1 MIAKYSFIILTTIF
15 TRQLLDNN
23 DYFVKKNSQAIRDSL
38 NAIKFVNPNDAV
50 KFSFQILENYS
61 EKRPN
66 RVIGSVYAAL
76 GQIYHIKGLPR
87 QSIDYLRLA
96 EEEFIAA
103 IDYVPPWQIINFGN
117 IYFANGSFD
126 EAYNSYKRA
135 YYLFTEFK
143 DNQEFLEFNKEQNFM
158 AGQATSLNNLALIEI
173 ERKNFIQAEKFFR
186 EALEIRKLRNDKS
199 DKPHS
204 YLSLAEL
211 YHKWG
216 KFNRISTMCDSSDIA
231 VKSYIISDKSIESRY
246 LGMAEQYRGIFYD
259 HFGNQIESVSSF
271 NKALEYYEKLPIE
284 KTRLL
289 SIISSLKFERGKLSE
304 ALSNINEALSI
315 AYEQGLN
322 REKINLL
329 DNKKEILYKLGDLVR
344 VQSVNEELLQINK
357 ANISEQNRDMLINIE
372 LKNELSAGLALLN
385 KQKDQRKLILAFS
398 GLSILILGLVI
409 FSIRNQYLASIQ
421 AKKLAEQS
429 KLVAEL
435 QLKTTERE
443 LRNVSTAIMEK
454 NEMLESLK
462 KDVNY
467 ASQFL
472 SNSDSKHLIQPL
484 KSKLDDAS
492 LGKSDWAE
500 FKGHF
505 DRAYPNFFDELSK
518 INKNLTIQDL
528 RLCAYLKSGQ
538 TTKEVAQFTGLSVRS
553 IESRRYRLRKKL
565 GLGRNNSLFDFIQ
578 KLKLPEISNTNFN

>member
-1 MIAKYSFIILTTIF
+1 MIAKYSFIILTIIF
-15 TRQLLDNN
+15 SNQLLANN

-50 KFSFQILENYS
+50 EFSFQILENYS

-66 RVIGSVYAAL
+66 RVFGSVYAAL

-117 IYFANGSFD
+117 IYFANGFFD
-126 EAYNSYKRA
+126 EAYKSYKRA
-135 YYLFTEFK
+135 YDLFTEFK

-173 ERKNFIQAEKFFR
+173 ERKNFIQAEQFFR
-186 EALEIRKLRNDKS
+186 QALEIRKLRNDKS

-211 YHKWG
+211 YYKWG
-216 KFNRISTMCDSSDIA
+216 KFGRVSTMCDSSDIA
-231 VKSYIISDKSIESRY
+231 VKNYSISDKSIESRY
-246 LGMAEQYRGIFYD
+246 LGMAEQYRAIFYD
-259 HFGNQIESVSSF
+259 HIGNSIKSASSF
-271 NKALEYYEKLPIE
+271 NKALEHYEKLPIE

-289 SIISSLKFERGKLSE
+289 SIISSLKFEKGELSE
-304 ALSNINEALSI
+304 ALSNTNEALSI

-329 DNKKEILYKLGDLVR
+329 NDKKEILYKLGDLAR
-344 VQSVNEELLQINK
+344 VQGINEELLQINK
-357 ANISEQNRDMLINIE
+357 ANVTEQNRDMLINIE

-385 KQKDQRKLILAFS
+385 KQKEQRKLILAFS

-435 QLKTTERE
+435 ELKTTERE

-492 LGKSDWAE
+492 LGKSDWVE
-500 FKGHF
+500 FKNHF

-578 KLKLPEISNTNFN
+578 KLKLPEVSNTNFN

>member
-1 MIAKYSFIILTTIF
+1 MIAKYSFIILSIIF
-15 TRQLLDNN
+15 GKHLIANN
-23 DYFVKKNSQAIRDSL
+23 DFFVLKNSQAIRDSL

-50 KFSFQILENYS
+50 EFSFQILENYS

-259 HFGNQIESVSSF
+259 HFGNQIKSVSSF

-304 ALSNINEALSI
+304 ALTNINEALSI

-435 QLKTTERE
+435 ELKTTERE

-492 LGKSDWAE
+492 LEKSDWAE

-518 INKNLTIQDL
+518 INKSLTIQDL

-578 KLKLPEISNTNFN
+578 KLKLPEVSHTNFN

>member
-1 MIAKYSFIILTTIF
+1 MLIKYSFIVLTIIF
-15 TRQLLDNN
+15 GKQLSGND
-23 DYFVKKNSQAIRDSL
+23 DYFVLKNSQVIRDSL

-50 KFSFQILENYS
+50 EFSFQILENYS

-66 RVIGSVYAAL
+66 RVVGSVYAAL
-76 GQIYHIKGLPR
+76 GQIYHIKGLSR
-87 QSIDYLRLA
+87 QSIDYLRLS
-96 EEEFIAA
+96 EEEFISA

-117 IYFANGSFD
+117 IYFANKFFD
-126 EAYNSYKRA
+126 EAYNSYKKA
-135 YYLFTEFK
+135 YDLFTQFK

-173 ERKNFIQAEKFFR
+173 ERKNFIQAEQFFR
-186 EALEIRKLRNDKS
+186 EALEIRKKKNDKS
-199 DKPHS
+199 DKSHS

-216 KFNRISTMCDSSDIA
+216 KFNRISIMCDSSDIA
-231 VKSYIISDKSIESRY
+231 VKNYKISDKSIKSRY

-259 HFGNQIESVSSF
+259 HIGNQNKGISSF
-271 NKALEYYEKLPIE
+271 TKALDHYEKLPIE

-289 SIISSLKFERGKLSE
+289 SVISSIKVGKGELTD
-304 ALSNINEALSI
+304 ALTNINEALSI

-329 DNKKEILYKLGDLVR
+329 NDKKEILYKLGDLAK
-344 VQSVNEELLQINK
+344 VQDINEELLLINK
-357 ANISEQNRDMLINIE
+357 SNIAEQNRDMLINIE

-398 GLSILILGLVI
+398 GISILILGLVI

-421 AKKLAEQS
+421 AKILAEQS

-435 QLKTTERE
+435 ELKTTEKE
-443 LRNVSTAIMEK
+443 LRNVSTTIMEK

-472 SNSDSKHLIQPL
+472 SNKDSKHLIQPL

-500 FKGHF
+500 FKDHF

-518 INKNLTIQDL
+518 TNKSLTVQDL
-528 RLCAYLKSGQ
+528 RLCAYIKSGQ
-538 TTKEVAQFTGLSVRS
+538 TTKEVAQFTGLSIRS

-578 KLKLPEISNTNFN
+578 KLKPPVASNTNFN